1 MATEEPILLTF
12 TLISK
17 KNKSYTM
24 KTNLF
29 KSTLFLA
36 LVGMTFTA
44 CVKEDDY
51 KTPSADCIET
61 TLQKTI
67 EVSELS
73 ATAIPTQYT
82 ADDVIEAYVTSS
94 DKGGNFYKSIS
105 FSTLDGSRAFSVP
118 VDVTSTFTN
127 FEPGRKVLI
136 KLKDLYL
143 DSPATQGLGMRI
155 GGIYVNPTSGV
166 ASVGRLSVFDYGK
179 VLNRSCTVIGEDE
192 VIGGTTLVKHVTV
205 EQAKSDAYINRLI
218 ELDNVQFTDAA
229 ITTTYYDAAN
239 DLGGATNHYLTDI
252 EGNKVIFRTSSF
264 ANYAGN
270 PVATGSGKVRGVMTA
285 YKSGATT
292 DPDYQFV
299 ARSEADIK
307 LTQPRFKTLLNDGF
321 DTNVTFLT
329 QWTSFSVTGAEVWSH
344 STTYGNPGGMVK
356 MSGYNGGN
364 NTNEDWLISP
374 SQDLT
379 SLTTAYLSFDN
390 AYKFTGDPIKVYIS
404 NNYSGSGSPY
414 ATGVTWTELIIPAS
428 GLSTGNYAYANSGY
442 LDITS
447 FTGAGNN
454 NVYVA
459 FKYTSSTSAGSTW
472 EIDNVKISKNN

>member
-1 MATEEPILLTF
+1 
-12 TLISK
+12 
-17 KNKSYTM
+17 M

-136 KLKDLYL
+136 KLKDLYI
-143 DSPATQGLGMRI
+143 DSPTSGAIGMRI
-155 GGIYVNPTSGV
+155 GGIYVSPTSGV

-205 EQAKSDAYINRLI
+205 NEAKSDAYLNRLI

-252 EGNKVIFRTSSF
+252 EGNTVIFRTSSF

-270 PVATGSGKVRGVMTA
+270 PVATGSGKVRGVMTK
-285 YKSGATT
+285 YGS
-292 DPDYQFV
+292 DYQFV
-299 ARSEADIK
+299 ARTESDVK
-307 LTQPRFKTLLNDGF
+307 LTQPRFKTLLNEEF
-321 DTNVTFLT
+321 STNATFNL
-329 QWTSFSVTGAEVWSH
+329 WTAYSVTGAQVWTYS
-344 STTYGNPGGMVK
+344 STFGNPGGMAK
-356 MSGYNGGN
+356 MSGFAGGN

-379 SLTTAYLSFDN
+379 SLTTAYLKFDN

-404 NNYSGSGSPY
+404 NNYSGSGDPY
-414 ATGVTWTELIIPAS
+414 AAGVTWTELIIPAT
-428 GLSTGNYAYANSGY
+428 GLSTGNYVYANSGY
-442 LDITS
+442 LDISS